1 MELCHK
7 EKKKSRPH
15 LTRDERCKIE
25 ALLNA
30 KHSESE
36 IARILGRA
44 KSTISD
50 EIGRGTYKNKYT
62 AEIAQKRAQKRKSN
76 SRKQKKL
83 ADNKLQHF
91 VIRKLKDGWSPEI
104 IAYAWNQLDYELKI
118 SVTSIYNFINNS
130 RIELKKY
137 LPYAGRRYK
146 KRYSSIKTLISKR
159 VGIEER
165 PKIIND
171 RCRIGDL
178 EVDTIVSARGG
189 KACLAVAVDRKTRRV
204 FIRKMKN
211 KTALEMKRTI
221 LEISAEI
228 NIKSITYDNGTEN
241 IFHQEINEILG
252 CTSYFC
258 RPYCSQDKGQVENRN
273 KAIRRFFPKKTNFDL
288 ISDEEIAIVEATIN
302 NRPMKRLGWKTPH
315 DVMIEECS

>member
-1 MELCHK
+1 MGLCHK
-7 EKKKSRPH
+7 EKGKSRPH
-15 LTRDERCKIE
+15 LTYAERCKIE
-25 ALLNA
+25 AYRDLNV
-30 KHSESE
+30 SQSE
-36 IARILGRA
+36 IARRLGRA
-44 KSTISD
+44 KSTISE
-50 EIGRGTYKNKYT
+50 EINRGKHHGIYK
-62 AEIAQKRAQKRKSN
+62 AEIAQKRAQKRKVK
-76 SRKQKKL
+76 SRKTRKL
-83 ADNKLQHF
+83 ANDKLQHF

-104 IAYAWNQLDYELKI
+104 ISNVWNSTGNELKI
-118 SVTSIYNFINNS
+118 GHTCIYSFINQR
-130 RIELKKY
+130 RIELKKF
-137 LPYAGRRYK
+137 LPCAGRKYK
-146 KRYSSIKTLISKR
+146 TRYSTIKTLISER

-178 EVDTIVSARGG
+178 EVDTIVSTRGG
-189 KACLAVAVDRKTRRV
+189 KACLAVAVDRKTRHV
-204 FIRKMKN
+204 CIRKMKN
-211 KTALEMKRTI
+211 KTAIEMKRII
-221 LEISAEI
+221 LEISKEI

-241 IFHQEINEILG
+241 VCHQEINEILG
-252 CTSYFC
+252 CESYFC